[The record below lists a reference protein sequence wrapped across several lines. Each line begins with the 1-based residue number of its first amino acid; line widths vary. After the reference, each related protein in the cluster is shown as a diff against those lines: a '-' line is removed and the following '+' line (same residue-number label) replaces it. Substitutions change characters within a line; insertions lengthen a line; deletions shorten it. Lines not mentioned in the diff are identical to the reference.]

1 MVAALVL
8 SMFSPY
14 TGRMQTLRRYL
25 DTIEAE
31 LALGRLQAE
40 GIEARLDHGG
50 LQNIS
55 HAMVEVL
62 LQVETDDL
70 ARAESV
76 LGAMEDGSLALDE
89 GCDVGAESDA
99 DPEI

>member
-1 MVAALVL
+1 
-8 SMFSPY
+8 
-14 TGRMQTLRRYL
+14 MQTLRRYL

-40 GIEARLDHGG
+40 GLSARLDHGG

-62 LQVETDDL
+62 LQVDPDDMTQ
-70 ARAESV
+70 AEHILS
-76 LGAMEDGSLALDE
+76 AMEDGSLTLDE
-89 GCDVGAESDA
+89 GCDVG
-99 DPEI
+99 DPENGDTSSR

>member
-1 MVAALVL
+1 
-8 SMFSPY
+8 
-14 TGRMQTLRRYL
+14 MQTLRRYL

-31 LALGRLQAE
+31 LALGRLKAE

-70 ARAESV
+70 ARAETI
-76 LGAMEDGSLALDE
+76 LGAMEDGTLALDE
-89 GCDVGAESDA
+89 GCDVGEPT
-99 DPEI
+99 DPDQDS